1 MSRRP
6 GQHAKTTSGYDARHA
21 KPGGPGPAAL
31 LGTAAKAGTAS
42 LVAGAAGSALALSGT
57 ATAASAA
64 TTTSAI
70 PAGLV
75 NARLIN
81 TTLANASL
89 ASSAADLAAVKAAM
103 PRVVVRARHHHH
115 HAAGHS
121 VAARSTYVVRSGD
134 SLSQISARF
143 CGTAADFPSLAAAS
157 GIANPN
163 LIFPGQAI
171 TLNCHAPV
179 PAPAPAHLTS
189 AVKHHHARH
198 AGHHADRDHTRPAGR
213 HSAPGRHA
221 GRSDPGR
228 ARGPGHVGTE
238 GMGAFEAC
246 VISRE
251 SGGNPRAVNPSS
263 GAGGLFQFLPS
274 TWAGLGYASAYPGG
288 AQTAPV
294 SVQEAA
300 FAKLY
305 AEAGTS
311 PWAPYDGC

>member
-31 LGTAAKAGTAS
+31 IGTAAKAGTAS

-64 TTTSAI
+64 TH
-70 PAGLV
+70 PAPVPVGLV
-75 NARLIN
+75 NARLVN
-81 TTLANASL
+81 ANL
-89 ASSAADLAAVKAAM
+89 VNSSVGNSSPADLAVLKAAR
-103 PRVVVRARHHHH
+103 PRVVIHRHHHPVVH
-115 HAAGHS
+115 TM
-121 VAARSTYVVRSGD
+121 AARSTYTVRSGD

-143 CGTAADFPSLAAAS
+143 CGTAADYPSLAAAS

-163 LIFPGQAI
+163 LIFPGQSI
-171 TLNCHAPV
+171 TLNCHAAV
-179 PAPAPAHLTS
+179 PAPATVHVTS
-189 AVKHHHARH
+189 AHRHHHARH

-221 GRSDPGR
+221 RGSDPGR

-274 TWAGLGYASAYPGG
+274 TWASLGYASAYPGG

>member
-6 GQHAKTTSGYDARHA
+6 GQHAKTVTSGYDARHA

-31 LGTAAKAGTAS
+31 IGTAAKAGTAS

-57 ATAASAA
+57 TAAPAA
-64 TTTSAI
+64 TTASSI

-75 NARLIN
+75 NSRLVNANLGNAR
-81 TTLANASL
+81 TARNA
-89 ASSAADLAAVKAAM
+89 AADLAAVKAAR
-103 PRVVVRARHHHH
+103 PHVVAHRHHRS
-115 HAAGHS
+115 AGHTT
-121 VAARSTYVVRSGD
+121 AARSTYIVRSGN
-134 SLSQISARF
+134 SLSQISSRF
-143 CGTAADFPSLAAAS
+143 CGTAADYPSLAAAS
-157 GIANPN
+157 RITNPN
-163 LIFPGQAI
+163 LIYPGQAI

-179 PAPAPAHLTS
+179 PATAHVT
-189 AVKHHHARH
+189 ARH
-198 AGHHADRDHTRPAGR
+198 AGYHAADTGAGR

-221 GRSDPGR
+221 RPAPAPS
-228 ARGPGHVGTE
+228 GPVGTA
-238 GMGAFEAC
+238 GMSAFEAC
-246 VISRE
+246 VISHE
-251 SGGNPRAVNPSS
+251 SGGNPQAVNPSS

-274 TWAGLGYASAYPGG
+274 TWASLGYASAYPGG